1 MKTPSSSRSD
11 AGPSARPE
19 SRSNAS
25 PDPLLGTQLGEY
37 ILQER
42 IGSGG
47 MGVVYRASHPLIGK
61 QVAIKVLRAELVS
74 PEQEQR
80 LLVEARAVNAIQHPG
95 IIDIFGFGSLPD
107 GRPYVIMELLKGQS
121 LSTILRQQG
130 QLDID
135 RVVWVLDQMLAALGA
150 AHKAGVVHR
159 DLKPANVFL
168 VETPDTAPSLKLV
181 DFGIAKLLESS
192 DNPLTADGSVIGTPE
207 YMAPEQVRGQ
217 AVGPATDLYAV
228 GLMAFQMLTGTRVF
242 QGEQLQVMFAHVEQQ
257 PPRPSSKAPG
267 IPPEFDTLVLHL
279 LAKDPAMRPTS
290 AEAVRQQLRRVPQ
303 TPQPGPTREQRR
315 PRVLSGQ
322 EETLTYSE
330 PESLPTAATQT
341 IPAPR
346 RHTAIVGAV
355 VVATAISGA
364 AWWMARRQDFA
375 PPPATPTEGAPISAI
390 TREPVPAQVGT
401 IPAVAPTSP
410 TLETTTT
417 PPTIAAPTMPATP
430 SEGILRE
437 ERSNK
442 PTSRRTGPK
451 SGPAAP
457 EVSQTVTPA
466 PAPAPVPAPVKQ
478 SLEQRVE
485 AIVARYESPGGGVRL
500 PKDFRDELSGIEHSL
515 RLAKTEPERALL
527 KEVLDSWE
535 RRLAQRM
542 ATVPAP
548 GVPAA
553 P

>member
-1 MKTPSSSRSD
+1 MKTHRPSIPEGATISMRKI
-11 AGPSARPE
+11 ASADTVPTG
-19 SRSNAS
+19 
-25 PDPLLGTQLGEY
+25 DPLLSSRIGDFTVE
-37 ILQER
+37 ER
-42 IGSGG
+42 IGAGG
-47 MGVVYRASHPLIGK
+47 MGVVYRATHPLIGK

-95 IIDIFGFGSLPD
+95 IIDIFGFGTLPD
-107 GRPYVIMELLKGQS
+107 GRPYVIMELLKGQP

-130 QLDID
+130 RLDID
-135 RVVWVLDQMLAALGA
+135 RVVWILDQMLAALGA

-217 AVGPATDLYAV
+217 PVGPATDLYAV

-257 PPRPSSKAPG
+257 PPLPSTKAPG

-303 TPQPGPTREQRR
+303 TSQPGPTREQRR
-315 PRVLSGQ
+315 PRGLPQ
-322 EETLTYSE
+322 REETLTAAE
-330 PESLPTAATQT
+330 PESLPTAATQAVPT
-341 IPAPR
+341 PR
-346 RHTAIVGAV
+346 RRAAIVGAV
-355 VVATAISGA
+355 LVATAVSGA
-364 AWWMARRQDFA
+364 AWWVARRQDFA
-375 PPPATPTEGAPISAI
+375 SPPATPTEAAPVSAI
-390 TREPVPAQVGT
+390 TREPVPEPLAT

-410 TLETTTT
+410 SLETSAT
-417 PPTIAAPTMPATP
+417 PPTIAPTSVPATP
-430 SEGILRE
+430 SESPPRE
-437 ERSNK
+437 ERGHK
-442 PTSRRTGPK
+442 ATFRRPGLKT
-451 SGPAAP
+451 GPAAP
-457 EVSQTVTPA
+457 EVSQLVTPA
-466 PAPAPVPAPVKQ
+466 PAPAPVKK
-478 SLEQRVE
+478 SLEQRLE
-485 AIVARYESPGGGVRL
+485 AIIARYQQPNGSLGL
-500 PKDFRDELSGIEHSL
+500 AKDFREELNRIQGSVKPDMSES
-515 RLAKTEPERALL
+515 ERALL
-527 KEVLDSWE
+527 SGALDLWE

-548 GVPAA
+548 VHPSA